1 MKLFKRVIAL
11 SLTILIC
18 LPIGQ
23 LQVNAD
29 NNLVKYDHAWAFSAS
44 DKTNPKGAKV
54 GEENSFTYEYGV
66 NGKFSLMTQYNKNWS
81 AWTLDGQA
89 PAVAEWYL
97 SGSETAD
104 GAIVW
109 TAPRAMSVEIS
120 STIPIVL
127 DVQHAKECDGVGV
140 MVLQQNQYGYAPIWP
155 KAGLFAWYDVKAE
168 GDATLSG
175 VTTKVREG
183 DRLLFVVHSLGENSV
198 GDTVNITPCVQEV
211 AKTAEYPIGFF
222 DWLSTNKAETIQ
234 PTNPGQTDS
243 AANGELPIYNHGW
256 AFSNSDKKEAVGA
269 AINDKKVFSYQY
281 GKNGSFQ
288 ALNKYNKDW
297 DAWTYEGN
305 APAVSGWYISASA
318 DLDGAVVFTAP
329 QDMHVDISST
339 IKMEIDSYLRDSC
352 DGVGFMVLQQNAKGY
367 APIWPEKGSFTW
379 YDLKEKGSI
388 DLKGV
393 QTQLKAGEKLLFV
406 THSIGTDEGDNVNVS
421 PQIAVISSGA
431 SYPSKFMAW
440 SEETLDL
447 YQNPTVLSQL
457 FTSESASVGPLSLK
471 YGYDG
476 EYDLMTMYREDW
488 AAWTKG
494 GNSPAIG
501 ANFMGAVAKND
512 AVLIYTAPKTG
523 QLNVKSNIDMYLD
536 WGEESDGASVIVVLK
551 NKNGERPIWPK
562 DGEWEYQKITS
573 GAEIP
578 MKDISVFVEEGNE
591 VHVIVRS
598 TGKDAYDSVAIDP
611 VFDLDTSVTSGTI
624 LEAVERVY
632 PTEDDYAENLL
643 DLDGKLDGAKTTGTE
658 ISVWVIVAVV
668 GVVIVAVAL
677 IVLVIWRKKNQKT
690 KGIDSGKEELK

>member
-1 MKLFKRVIAL
+1 MKIWKRVLAL
-11 SLTILIC
+11 CLAVLIC

-23 LQVNAD
+23 LQVSAD
-29 NNLVKYDHAWAFSAS
+29 SNLAKYDHAWAFSAS
-44 DKTNPKGAKV
+44 DKKKPNGAMV

-66 NGKFSLMTQYNKNWS
+66 NGKFSLLTKYNENWS

-89 PAVAEWYL
+89 PAVGEWYL
-97 SGSETAD
+97 SGTETAD

-120 STIPIVL
+120 STIEIAL
-127 DVQHAKECDGVGV
+127 DSQHATSCDGVGL
-140 MVLQQNQYGYAPIWP
+140 MVLQQNEYGYAPIWP
-155 KAGLFAWYDVKAE
+155 KAGSFTWHDVKAE
-168 GDATLSG
+168 GNATLSS

-183 DRLLFVVHSLGENSV
+183 DKLLFVVHSLGANSV
-198 GDTVNITPCVQEV
+198 GDTVNVTPCIQEV
-211 AKTAEYPIGFF
+211 AKIAEYPIGFY
-222 DWLSTNKAETIQ
+222 DWLSTNKVETTLPTAPEQPGAAE
-234 PTNPGQTDS
+234 
-243 AANGELPIYNHGW
+243 NGELPVYNHGW
-256 AFSNSDKKEAVGA
+256 AFSNSNKNEAVGA

-281 GKNGSFQ
+281 GQNGSFQ

-339 IKMEIDSYLRDSC
+339 IKLEIDSYLKDSC
-352 DGVGFMVLQQNAKGY
+352 DGVGFMVLQQNGNGY
-367 APIWPEKGSFTW
+367 APLWPEKGSFTW
-379 YDLKEKGSI
+379 YNLKEKGSTE
-388 DLKGV
+388 LKGV
-393 QTQLKAGEKLLFV
+393 QTLLKAGEKLFFV

-421 PQIAVISSGA
+421 PQVAEISGGT
-431 SYPSKFMAW
+431 SYPSKFMVW
-440 SEETLDL
+440 PEETLDL

-476 EYDLMTMYREDW
+476 DYDLMTMYREDW
-488 AAWTKG
+488 GAWTKG

-523 QLNVKSNIDMYLD
+523 QLNVKSNIDLYLD

-573 GAEIP
+573 GTEIP

-591 VHVIVRS
+591 VHVILRS
-598 TGKDAYDSVAIDP
+598 TGKDTYDSVAIDP

-643 DLDGKLDGAKTTGTE
+643 DLDGKLDGAKTTGAE
-658 ISVWVIVAVV
+658 NSVWVIATVA
-668 GVVIVAVAL
+668 GVVIVVAAL
-677 IVLVIWRKKNQKT
+677 IALVILRKKSRKI
-690 KGIDSGKEELK
+690 KGIYSGKEELK